1 MSEIV
6 RGDIGRN
13 WRWRSLDRLRR
24 AFLRRRLAAV
34 PGGRH
39 DRAQDAEAAGR
50 VEVVRR
56 AALADCPRWPGA
68 LATQHKDHRYY
79 ELVEDTIEPKFQYG
93 YFVLKDALGTPF
105 AVQPYFVADLDLVAG
120 TGPRVKSI
128 VDRARRAWPR
138 FMRMRALMVGCAA
151 GEGQLDGD
159 DAPAR
164 RLAASLLLATVGR
177 EARAHKTGLIV
188 LKEFAADHRKSLECF
203 RQHGFVRLPSLPMT
217 SLDISYDSFDD
228 YAARAL
234 SRATRKDL
242 RRKFAAAAR
251 ASPIEMSV
259 LTDISPLVDEVFPLY
274 LQVYERSN
282 LHFEKL
288 TPQYLCELGRRMP
301 DKARFFVWRQDGR
314 VVAASV
320 CIVHGATIH
329 DEYIGLDYAVALDLH
344 LYHLTFRDIVGWA
357 IANGYRRYVS
367 NGLSYDPKLHL
378 KCRLEPLDLYV
389 RHTSPAI
396 HWALALVLR
405 LVEPTRYDKNLK
417 LFSNYPELWG
427 DR

>member
-1 MSEIV
+1 
-6 RGDIGRN
+6 
-13 WRWRSLDRLRR
+13 
-24 AFLRRRLAAV
+24 
-34 PGGRH
+34 
-39 DRAQDAEAAGR
+39 
-50 VEVVRR
+50 
-56 AALADCPRWPGA
+56 
-68 LATQHKDHRYY
+68 
-79 ELVEDTIEPKFQYG
+79 
-93 YFVLKDALGTPF
+93 
-105 AVQPYFVADLDLVAG
+105 
-120 TGPRVKSI
+120 
-128 VDRARRAWPR
+128 
-138 FMRMRALMVGCAA
+138 
-151 GEGQLDGD
+151 
-159 DAPAR
+159 
-164 RLAASLLLATVGR
+164 
-177 EARAHKTGLIV
+177 
-188 LKEFAADHRKSLECF
+188 
-203 RQHGFVRLPSLPMT
+203 MT

-251 ASPIEMSV
+251 ASPIEISV
-259 LTDISPLVDEVFPLY
+259 LTDISPLIDEVFPLY

-329 DEYIGLDYAVALDLH
+329 DEYIGLDYTVALDLH
-344 LYHLTFRDIVGWA
+344 LYHLTFRDIVSWA

-396 HWALALVLR
+396 HWALAVVLR
-405 LVEPTRYDKNLK
+405 LVEPTRYDRNLK